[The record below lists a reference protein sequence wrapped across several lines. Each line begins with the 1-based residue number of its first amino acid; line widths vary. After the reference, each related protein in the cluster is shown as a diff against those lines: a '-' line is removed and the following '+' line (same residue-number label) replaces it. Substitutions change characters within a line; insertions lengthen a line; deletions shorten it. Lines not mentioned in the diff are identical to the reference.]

1 MAEEAFAVGERLRV
15 KPGEKIPLDRTIR
28 EGSSS
33 IDESLITSEPLS
45 VTKAT
50 AGDFSNLTSLAYG
63 PDGQPAIS
71 YWDNTNGDLKFAR
84 MGVFTQAP

>member
-15 KPGEKIPLDRTIR
+15 KPGEKIPLDGTIR

-50 AGDFSNLTSLAYG
+50 DGDFSIFTSLAFG
-63 PDGQPAIS
+63 PDGLPAIS
-71 YWDNTNGDLKFAR
+71 YRDATNFDLKFAR
-84 MGVFTQAP
+84 MGVFTHAP